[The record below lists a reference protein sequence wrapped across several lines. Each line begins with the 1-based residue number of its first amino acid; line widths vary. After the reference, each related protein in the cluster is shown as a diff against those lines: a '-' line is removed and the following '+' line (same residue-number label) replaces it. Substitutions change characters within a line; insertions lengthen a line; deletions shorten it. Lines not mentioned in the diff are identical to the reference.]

1 MYQVLYI
8 VDDKCKQNVCLK
20 PENHFAN
27 LGVRGE
33 VMMRWIF
40 RKESVR
46 EWVRINWP
54 KTGYFGRLCKF
65 GNKL

>member
-1 MYQVLYI
+1 MCQVLYI

-20 PENHFAN
+20 PENHFAG

-40 RKESVR
+40 KKGGVR
-46 EWVRINWP
+46 GWAGIN
-54 KTGYFGRLCKF
+54 
-65 GNKL
+65 

>member
-46 EWVRINWP
+46 EWVRIN
-54 KTGYFGRLCKF
+54 
-65 GNKL
+65 